1 MITQINSVNKISND
15 LYRITETDS
24 VHRYLILGEKKAV
37 LFDLGYG
44 YENVLP
50 IVKTFT
56 DLPVSV
62 ILSHGDPDHAL
73 GATEVSELWMHE
85 LDVGKLMRNDT
96 YEIKEKAI
104 NYRLN
109 KQPELK
115 DYIDKEKFINTT
127 LKKDCKFNFLKDGD
141 VIDLGNRTL
150 RVIHTPGHSYGHIM
164 LLDETNKMLFSGDQV
179 TSHNIWYFFTS
190 DYQAPFEVARNSL
203 LKLLDHRN
211 DIEVIYSAHGK
222 VPINISYVEDL
233 YECLNGELQRN
244 YKNDEVFNS
253 FMGDGYQHFYKS
265 VNLIY
270 SMERLEEDLKFYKT
284 IGAKKDD

>member
-1 MITQINSVNKISND
+1 MTQINSVNKISKD

-50 IVKTFT
+50 IVKTLT

-85 LDVGKLMRNDT
+85 LDVGKLLRNDT
-96 YEIKEKAI
+96 FEIKEKAI

-109 KQPELK
+109 KQPKLK
-115 DYIDKEKFINTT
+115 DFIDKEKFLNAS
-127 LKKDCKFNFLKDGD
+127 LKSDCKFNFLNDGD
-141 VIDLGNRTL
+141 MIDLGNRTL
-150 RVIHTPGHSYGHIM
+150 KVIHTPGHSYGHIM

-179 TSHNIWYFFTS
+179 TSHNIWYFFTA

-203 LKLLDHRN
+203 LKILDHRN
-211 DIEVIYSAHGK
+211 DIEAIYSAHGK
-222 VPINISYVEDL
+222 VPIDISYVVDL
-233 YECLNGELQRN
+233 YECLNGELQNN
-244 YKNDEVFNS
+244 YKNDEPFNS

-270 SMERLEEDLKFYKT
+270 SMERLEEDLKFFKT
-284 IGAKKDD
+284 IGAKNDD